1 MRCVPGLLACVFAV
15 SLCAQ
20 TIGGRVFDQ
29 TGAVVSGARVVLLE
43 DFNKIAETRSGDSGE
58 FAFRGLKA
66 GTYQVQ
72 VKQPWFQ
79 IFQQLVQLQE
89 DRTARVYATLNVA
102 RAEDVVGIAASHP
115 LGPRPAG
122 AVEAYRPGGKV
133 AGLKRLSGRMP
144 AWPPGAAARGASGT
158 VVLCGTVKADGTI
171 AGVTVLESPDEDL
184 SKAAAEAYGTWKFEP
199 MKLNGQPVEARHLLV
214 LEFGS

>member
-1 MRCVPGLLACVFAV
+1 MRSIPGLLPCFFAA
-15 SLCAQ
+15 SLYAQ

-29 TGAVVSGARVVLLE
+29 TGAVVSGARVVLLQ
-43 DFNKIAETRSGDSGE
+43 DFNKIVETKSGDSGE
-58 FAFRGLKA
+58 FAFKSLKP

-89 DRTARVYATLNVA
+89 NRTARVYATLNVA
-102 RAEDVVGIAASHP
+102 RAEDVVGIAAPHP
-115 LGPRPAG
+115 PAPRSAG
-122 AVEAYRPGGKV
+122 AAEAYRLGGNV

-144 AWPPGAAARGASGT
+144 AWPAGAAAGT
-158 VVLCGTVKADGTI
+158 VVLCGTVKTDGSV

-184 SKAAAEAYGTWKFEP
+184 SKAAADAYGTWKFEP
-199 MKLNGQPVEARHLLV
+199 MKLNGQPVEAQHLLV